1 MKPII
6 EVKSLSKKYSVNI
19 PQGGYITLR
28 DTLSALIKKPINIFK
43 DNDSNKE
50 FWALRDVTFDVHPG
64 ETIGIIGSNGAGKST
79 LLKIL
84 TKITPP
90 TKGQV
95 TLRGSIASLL
105 EVGTGFHLELTGREN
120 IYLYGSI
127 LGMTRKEINKK
138 FEAIV
143 EFAGVQQFL
152 DTPIKHYSSGMQVR
166 LAFSVASHLDSDI
179 LLVDEILAVGDLDF
193 QKKSI
198 NKMEDVTKSEG
209 RTILFVS
216 HNMEL
221 ISRIC
226 DRVIILEKG
235 KLLMDTN
242 TTTAIRKYTKTSLGI
257 TTKRE
262 WKSFKSAP
270 GESNVKLKSIRIFNS
285 EGKSLN
291 FFDIREDLFIEI
303 IYWNIIQGLYVFPSL
318 EFYNEQNVLLFVA
331 TDWGKEAKSKGLYK
345 SVVKI
350 PGNLLSEGLIKT
362 TVKFSSSRPILR
374 IHFTESEIITFQI
387 TDKGE
392 SDSMRNGWIGEIP
405 GVMRPKL
412 DWENQLISSGISMVD
427 NT

>member
-6 EVKSLSKKYSVNI
+6 EVKDLSKKYSVNK

-28 DTLSALIKKPINIFK
+28 DTLSELIKKPMNLFK
-43 DNDSNKE
+43 STPTNKD
-50 FWALRDVTFDVHPG
+50 FWALKDIAFNVNPG

-90 TKGQV
+90 TDGQV
-95 TLRGSIASLL
+95 ILRGNIASLL

-143 EFAGVQQFL
+143 EFSGIKQFL

-166 LAFSVASHLDSDI
+166 LAFAVASHLDSDI

-198 NKMEDVTKSEG
+198 NKMEDITKSEG
-209 RTILFVS
+209 RTIIFVS
-216 HNMEL
+216 HNMDL
-221 ISRIC
+221 ISRLC
-226 DRVIILEKG
+226 DKVIILEKG
-235 KLLMDTN
+235 KILINTD

-262 WKSFKSAP
+262 WDLTKNAP
-270 GESNVKLKSIRIFNS
+270 GENNAKLKSIRIFNS

-291 FFDIREDLFIEI
+291 FFDIQDDLYIEVV
-303 IYWNIIQGLYVFPSL
+303 YQNLQNKSSVFTSL
-318 EFYNEQNVLLFVA
+318 EFCNEENVLLFVT
-331 TDWGKEAKSKGLYK
+331 TDWGKTTKSKGLYK
-345 SVVKI
+345 STVKI
-350 PGNLLSEGLIKT
+350 PGNLFAEGLIRT
-362 TVKFSSSRPILR
+362 TVKFSSSRPMLR
-374 IHFTESEIITFQI
+374 IHFTESDVLTFQI
-387 TDKGE
+387 TDKGAPG
-392 SDSMRNGWIGEIP
+392 SMRDGWAGDIP
-405 GVMRPKL
+405 GVLRPKL
-412 DWENQLISSGISMVD
+412 DWKNELVTSKG
-427 NT
+427 